1 MATHKREHC
10 HETYHIKPYYTYF
23 LCITGVFCHVSTHLL
38 YPKKLMR
45 TPAATAEP
53 MTPDMLLDMQ

>member
-1 MATHKREHC
+1 MATHKREHR
-10 HETYHIKPYYTYF
+10 HEAYHIKPNYTIS
-23 LCITGVFCHVSTHLL
+23 LRINGVSCHVSTHLL
-38 YPKKLMR
+38 YPRKLMR